1 MEDSTPTAMETYNY
15 KRQQAFR
22 IKKAI
27 MAWKAK
33 KALEVVAAN
42 RRVMARMKY
51 HKEQGLPWP
60 PPPPTTSTKETS
72 TKDKRT
78 RTKKPEAPILKPMR
92 AVSAPQP
99 RTENAK
105 AQLEKNLQGQTWRAH
120 EMLKGLKI
128 EALANATKAQTA
140 ATQSAAE
147 VVQARMALANEYTA
161 KGEEALRA
169 KSEAAYRAEARAQ
182 SLNATAS
189 KFDGVEERMRSKLA
203 TKSRAVMEEAH
214 AKQTRIDNELN
225 ISKWGGQIF
234 SLGTKRAEDAWD
246 KNLTTL
252 FKIWKYIATIARS
265 LETSINNISD
275 KDIEAIANHLV
286 TALNLIEKTS
296 ADNEYNANEIKKLI
310 DKAQTIEFRA
320 IASTR
325 NKAGFKRTKKHKK
338 KRRKTRNNRTNKFV
352 ARKH

>member
-1 MEDSTPTAMETYNY
+1 METY
-15 KRQQAFR
+15 KLQQAFR
-22 IKKAI
+22 TKKAI

-51 HKEQGLPWP
+51 HKEQGLPW

-99 RTENAK
+99 RTESAK
-105 AQLEKNLQGQTWRAH
+105 AQLEKNLQGQAWRAH
-120 EMLKGLKI
+120 GVVKGLKI

-147 VVQARMALANEYTA
+147 VVQARMALAKEYTD
-161 KGEEALRA
+161 KGEETLRRA
-169 KSEAAYRAEARAQ
+169 TQAAYRAEARAQ

-203 TKSRAVMEEAH
+203 TISRAVMEEAD

-234 SLGTKRAEDAWD
+234 SLGTNLARRAWNAKLEPLAKKW
-246 KNLTTL
+246 T
-252 FKIWKYIATIARS
+252 YIANIARS

-275 KDIEAIANHLV
+275 KDIEAIAKHLGE
-286 TALNLIEKTS
+286 AQDLIGQTSEK
-296 ADNEYNANEIKKLI
+296 NEYNKEDKANEIKKLI
-310 DKAQTIEFRA
+310 DQAQTIEIKA
-320 IASTR
+320 TASTR
-325 NKAGFKRTKKHKK
+325 NKAGFKRTKKHRK
-338 KRRKTRNNRTNKFV
+338 KRRKTRNNRTNKFA